1 MAFTLY
7 ELALQPEIQDKL
19 RKEILDALDENDDTV
34 TYDMVSERDTYS
46 VKKSLLLTNE
56 TQIIIII

>member
-1 MAFTLY
+1 MSFTLY

-19 RKEILDALDENDDTV
+19 RKEILDELNKNNDTV
-34 TYDMVSERDTYS
+34 TYDMVSERDTYP

-56 TQIIIII
+56 TQIISI